1 MENGRKY
8 TKEELFDP
16 DVDVKNGNRTRPSW
30 MYPDER
36 WDVFSPIVMRSKTYS
51 EFKMKCELA
60 GYTGYFSHFD
70 KKNELKIYDI
80 FILSE
85 ACHYSEERHEVY
97 HKILMFVDQLNE
109 LRFKPENMLSNYITN

>member
-1 MENGRKY
+1 MENPFNICVG
-8 TKEELFDP
+8 E
-16 DVDVKNGNRTRPSW
+16 KNKNQIKLIRMCPE
-30 MYPDER
+30 ER
-36 WDVFSPIVMRSKTYS
+36 WSIFSPIILRSNSYS

-60 GYTGYFSHFD
+60 GYTGYFSLFD

-85 ACHYSEERHEVY
+85 SCHYSEERREVY